1 MHGLYGYLGKR
12 ILLAGLTLL
21 IILFVSYLLLRIAPG
36 DPTRSSMFGS
46 QGDGGGLS
54 SEKSALVRN
63 DALREKLHLDK
74 PAPVGFYLWMK
85 QILLHGD
92 FGTSAAVDKGRP
104 VAELESMHTGY
115 KDCFLFSLIRG
126 QANLG
131 DDVIVRYYKVVKVED
146 LEAEKKAEK
155 EDVNTEKPKKPKR
168 ISHR

>member
-1 MHGLYGYLGKR
+1 MAKSA
-12 ILLAGLTLL
+12 LA
-21 IILFVSYLLLRIAPG
+21 SYCIVLAFFALALPLQAQPVRR
-36 DPTRSSMFGS
+36 DF
-46 QGDGGGLS
+46 
-54 SEKSALVRN
+54 SEKSPE
-63 DALREKLHLDK
+63 REKIYKDEIAH
-74 PAPVGFYLWMK
+74 
-85 QILLHGD
+85 D
-92 FGTSAAVDKGRP
+92 FDLRFGSIVRIEDNIATVRIISRIYSSDIQPSFFACDVLGRP

-155 EDVNTEKPKKPKR
+155 KAEKEDVNTEKQKKPKR